1 MTINGTDIK
10 TSPILNGT
18 KIWSNLPFCLKS
30 VPFGLNGTQLL
41 QLPHEPQFE
50 SNITINNK
58 HDSQIFIAAYK
69 QDVSNEF
76 MEKLE
81 TQNWTEFTDI
91 LHVYGPNEESY
102 NYTLWKKDLIYGN
115 GQTFTLSPNE
125 TTIAIFIGQGK

>member
-1 MTINGTDIK
+1 MTINGTAIK
-10 TSPILNGT
+10 TTPILNGT
-18 KIWSNLPFCLKS
+18 KIWSNLPFRLKS
-30 VPFGLNGTQLL
+30 VPFDLNGTQLL

-69 QDVSNEF
+69 HDVSNEF

-81 TQNWTEFTDI
+81 KQNWTEFTDI

-102 NYTLWKKDLIYGN
+102 NYTLWKKDLISGN
-115 GQTFTLSPNE
+115 GQTFTLSSNE